1 MWESFLPSLGIN
13 FSQAG
18 NFFSLA
24 WDFFS
29 LRVIIVTPK
38 EIFISPKENNF
49 SPKVS
54 EDTAGDAEVQYGE
67 YLDTF
72 DKINVFGVLDD

>member
-1 MWESFLPSLGIN
+1 MGIFSSQPGNIFFPGWE
-13 FSQAG
+13 
-18 NFFSLA
+18 FFSLA

-29 LRVIIVTPK
+29 PRVIIVTPK
-38 EIFISPKENNF
+38 EIFISPKENKF

-54 EDTAGDAEVQYGE
+54 EDAAGDAEVQYGE
-67 YLDTF
+67 YLDAF

>member
-1 MWESFLPSLGIN
+1 MGIFSSQPGNKFFPGWEFFFLGLG
-13 FSQAG
+13 
-18 NFFSLA
+18 FFSP
-24 WDFFS
+24 
-29 LRVIIVTPK
+29 RVIIVTPK

-67 YLDTF
+67 YLDAF